1 MYKSSIRNLIVLTV
15 STYVFYVNYQ
25 IVFVVNVWS
34 QLCVRMRRKTTQFA
48 KPTNIWHRFTRS
60 VVAWL

>member
-25 IVFVVNVWS
+25 IVFVVNV
-34 QLCVRMRRKTTQFA
+34 
-48 KPTNIWHRFTRS
+48 
-60 VVAWL
+60 